1 MSADRVPPTPAEDRA
16 ARLRDAYRRRGPV
29 EAHLAGNRGQA
40 AIVRE
45 RDGVVVELLGSVDPP
60 VRALLDLGC
69 GDGAVLAMLAERLH
83 LDRAV
88 GVDILPER
96 VERARAARPHLDVRV
111 ADGTALPFPDASFD
125 AVLAM
130 TVFSSVPGPVR
141 EAMAR
146 EIERLVRPGGCF
158 AWYDMRTRNPGNPDV
173 SPFRA
178 ADVARLFPGWEIRR
192 RSLTLAPPIAR
203 RLGRLS
209 PIAYRLLAAVPG
221 LRTHEAGTARRPASV
236 TAGA

>member
-1 MSADRVPPTPAEDRA
+1 VNAGEAPPPPAEDAA

-29 EAHLAGNRGQA
+29 EANLAGNRGQA

-45 RDGVVVELLGSVDPP
+45 RDSVVVELLGSSDPP

-69 GDGAVLAMLAERLH
+69 GDGAVLGMLADALH

-88 GVDILPER
+88 GVDLLPER
-96 VERARAARPHLDVRV
+96 VERARAARPHLDIRV
-111 ADGTALPFPDASFD
+111 ADGTALPFPDGSFD

-130 TVFSSVPGPVR
+130 TVFSSVPASMR
-141 EAMAR
+141 EALAR
-146 EIERLVRPGGCF
+146 EIARVVRPGGCF
-158 AWYDMRTRNPGNPDV
+158 AWYDMRRRNPANPDV

-178 ADVARLFPGWEIRR
+178 ADVARLLPGWPIRR

-209 PIAYRLLAAVPG
+209 PIAYPLLSAVPV
-221 LRTHEAGTARRPASV
+221 LRTHEAGTARRPESV
-236 TAGA
+236 AARA